1 MNVLKKSFL
10 SILTAAFLLLGFVL
24 PVHAAE
30 SVTISFTTNAETY
43 KQSETISVTGTV
55 LKGTKAGT
63 GTNPTMQVKNSSGK
77 TVETYQ
83 WKDTQISSNGS
94 ISTTINPKKYVDDTY
109 TVRLSAS
116 GAIAVTKTIVISG
129 EEIPTTPKPDPTPTP
144 DPGTTT
150 PDPGTTTPD
159 PGTTTPDPGTTT
171 PDPGTPTPNP
181 GTTKPEPSPTQP
193 PGDIIPKPPVN
204 PTPVPDP
211 TVKPNAPKVNQ
222 VTTVST
228 VITGTADAGTT
239 VIISDRKN
247 FRVWADAN
255 SSGVFSIALSEKLKA
270 GMKLY
275 ATAKAR
281 DNESDTTELVVL
293 DATPPA
299 APSVN
304 KVSDRDTKVMGS
316 AEVGSTI
323 TIKAGNKTLA
333 TGTAVNGLFSIKI
346 TSQKAG
352 TILSITVKDA
362 FGNISSTKKITVL
375 DKTAPKSPT
384 VSKVTDQITRVTGT
398 SEAGAKMTIK
408 SGKKLLGSGTADK
421 KGKFSIKIKLQKAG
435 TVLAVTAADQA
446 GNVSKSKTVKVLDK
460 TAPKAP
466 SVNAVKKTATKVTG
480 KAEAGSKVYVKVGKK
495 VIGSAT
501 VSKKGTYS
509 VKIKKQ
515 KAGTKVAVYAKDQG
529 GNTGKTKTVT
539 VKK

>member
-1 MNVLKKSFL
+1 MKKSFL
-10 SILTAAFLLLGFVL
+10 SILTAAFLFIGFVL

-30 SVTISFTTNAETY
+30 SVTVSFTTDAETY
-43 KQSETISVTGTV
+43 KQSDTVSVMGSV

-63 GTNPTMQVKNSSGK
+63 GTNPTLQVKNSSGK

-83 WKDTQISSNGS
+83 WKDTQIGADGS
-94 ISTTINPKKYVDDTY
+94 IATTIKPKRYVDDTY

-116 GAIAVTKTIVISG
+116 GANAVTKTIVISG
-129 EEIPTTPKPDPTPTP
+129 EEIPTTPDPAPPTTPDPGTPTP
-144 DPGTTT
+144 DPGTPT
-150 PDPGTTTPD
+150 PE
-159 PGTTTPDPGTTT
+159 
-171 PDPGTPTPNP
+171 PGTPTPNP
-181 GTTKPEPSPTQP
+181 GTTKPEPTPTP
-193 PGDIIPKPPVN
+193 LPGDIIPKPPVN

-211 TVKPNAPKVNQ
+211 TVKPYAPKVNK
-222 VTTVST
+222 VTSVST

-255 SSGVFSIALSEKLKA
+255 SSGVFSIELSEKLKA

-275 ATAKAR
+275 ATAKAGEI
-281 DNESDTTELVVL
+281 ESDPTELVVI

-304 KVSDRDTKVMGS
+304 MVSDKDTKVSGS
-316 AEVGSTI
+316 AEVGSTV
-323 TIKAGNKTLA
+323 TIKAGNKTF
-333 TGTAVNGLFSIKI
+333 TGTAANGLFSIKI

-352 TILSITVKDA
+352 TVLSITVKDQA
-362 FGNISSTKKITVL
+362 GNISSAKRITVL
-375 DKTAPKSPT
+375 DKTAPKAPS
-384 VSKVTDQITRVTGT
+384 VSKVTDKITRVTGT
-398 SEAGAKMTIK
+398 SEAGAKITIK
-408 SGKKLLGSGTADK
+408 SGKKLIGSGTADK
-421 KGKFSIKIKLQKAG
+421 KGKFTVKIKLQKAG
-435 TVLAVTAADQA
+435 TVLAVAAADKA

-480 KAEAGSKVYVKVGKK
+480 KAEAGAKVYVKVGKK

-501 VSKKGTYS
+501 VSKKGAYS

-515 KAGTKVAVYAKDQG
+515 KAGTKLAVYAKDQA
-529 GNTGKTKTVT
+529 GNIGKTKTVT